1 MFPASV
7 LVTKTTSSESSSAIT
22 TFVLNLLF
30 SHRSKGLEVAC
41 KSGCGISFCYSCIE
55 HYILN
60 LIKSDLSKSYHLES
74 EGFKMWRPTSFLGY
88 SSFISS
94 LLPPNTAAGWSYN
107 SFLYDPAWT
116 SCLAPELPTL
126 QHSDLWQNH
135 FACREP
141 MHQPPSSCLGLCAG
155 SKKKKKSYFYERLL
169 SVLLIILFFYMDH
182 SISLDSSPSG
192 NPSNLKFK
200 CSAASNGTLVLLIFG
215 SELNYFGSTLWVDS
229 YSYDWVTLLI
239 FFNIRSILVWA
250 GARDIGSLGLDLVWE
265 SP

>member
-1 MFPASV
+1 MKLQFLPVWSC
-7 LVTKTTSSESSSAIT
+7 TDISPCP
-22 TFVLNLLF
+22 
-30 SHRSKGLEVAC
+30 RVA
-41 KSGCGISFCYSCIE
+41 Y
-55 HYILN
+55 
-60 LIKSDLSKSYHLES
+60 
-74 EGFKMWRPTSFLGY
+74 
-88 SSFISS
+88 
-94 LLPPNTAAGWSYN
+94 TAALWPVAKPLCLQGAHASATI
-107 SFLYDPAWT
+107 FL
-116 SCLAPELPTL
+116 S
-126 QHSDLWQNH
+126 
-135 FACREP
+135 
-141 MHQPPSSCLGLCAG
+141 G
-155 SKKKKKSYFYERLL
+155 SVCWLKKKKKKSYFYERLL